1 MSKFPGG
8 WELYDI
14 STDRAEQR
22 DLAAREPARVKTMA
36 ASYDAWAQRAQ
47 VVPWPANPAN
57 ATNKAKSSKKKTGDA
72 SGK

>member
-1 MSKFPGG
+1 
-8 WELYDI
+8 
-14 STDRAEQR
+14 
-22 DLAAREPARVKTMA
+22 MA